1 MSMPLRIFAPSY
13 RCSANID
20 VVQGSRDGWR
30 LAAYDHHPGELARE
44 DSIQLAHGD
53 HRDSKDPASHFHLLR
68 SWPEI
73 AMLQV
78 FEWLTAQ

>member
-1 MSMPLRIFAPSY
+1 MPLRIFAPSY
-13 RCSANID
+13 RCSANI
-20 VVQGSRDGWR
+20 VIVHGSRDERR
-30 LAAYDHHPGELARE
+30 LAAYDHHPGGLARE

-53 HRDSKDPASHFHLLR
+53 RRDSKDSASHFHLLR

-78 FEWLTAQ
+78 FEWLTTQ